1 VQVVRCE
8 CLVNTD
14 KDAVVGLFTVREG
27 GTERRLLLGV
37 TGQVVCYFEQSVGP
51 WHPREM
57 VRCVLDAFRNEIP
70 FQTVHTVRGPA
81 QVLESPIWTAL
92 VAKRQQGGAASD
104 DDLKPLLVDGW
115 DNVR

>member
-1 VQVVRCE
+1 MQVVRCE

-37 TGQVVCYFEQSVGP
+37 TGQVVRHFEQSVGP

-57 VRCVLDAFRNEIP
+57 VRCVLDALRNEIP
-70 FQTVHTVRGPA
+70 LQPMDTVRGPV
-81 QVLESPIWTAL
+81 QVLEGPIWTAL
-92 VAKRQQGGAASD
+92 VAKRQQVGTASD
-104 DDLKPLLVDGW
+104 DDLTPILVDGW